1 MEKMN
6 SVLVRYSEIGLK
18 GNNRSYFEKL
28 LIQNIKDCLD
38 KNKIKYYGIF
48 RYSGRI
54 ISNSEDK
61 CLCLKNVFGISSFSP
76 AIKVEQDLEKIKEV
90 ALSLY
95 KKGTFRISAKRLNK
109 KFKLTSDEL
118 NRSLG
123 EFIIQNK
130 KARVNLIRPD
140 SNIGL
145 EIMDNVY
152 LFNERYECLGGLPV
166 NSEGLVTLI
175 LENKNDL
182 LAGLLMLKRGC
193 SLEIVN
199 KNKLDFSILEKYSY
213 GCKINLVSSPSSY
226 SLAIVKTD
234 TLEDTK
240 NKLNGKVIFNPLIAS
255 EKSFSENLIK
265 EIKKD

>member
-1 MEKMN
+1 MN
-6 SVLVRYSEIGLK
+6 FVLVRYSEIGLK

-28 LIQNIKDCLD
+28 LIKNIKNCLD
-38 KNKIKYYGIF
+38 KNKIKYSGIF

-54 ISNSEDK
+54 IIHVEDK

-76 AIKVEQDLEKIKEV
+76 AIKVEPNLDKIKET

-109 KFKLTSDEL
+109 KFKFTSEEL
-118 NRSLG
+118 NKSLG
-123 EFIIQNK
+123 EFIIKHKQV
-130 KARVNLIRPD
+130 RVNLVRPD

-145 EIMDNVY
+145 EIMDDVY

-182 LAGLLMLKRGC
+182 LAGILMLKRGC
-193 SLEIVN
+193 SLEVIN
-199 KNKLDFSILEKYSY
+199 KNNLDFSILEQYSY
-213 GCKINLVSSPSSY
+213 GCKINLVNSPSSY
-226 SLAIVKTD
+226 SLAVVKTD
-234 TLEDTK
+234 ELENTK
-240 NKLNGKVIFNPLIAS
+240 SKLNGKIILNPLITN
-255 EKSFSENLIK
+255 EKSLFENIIK
-265 EIKKD
+265 EKKINL